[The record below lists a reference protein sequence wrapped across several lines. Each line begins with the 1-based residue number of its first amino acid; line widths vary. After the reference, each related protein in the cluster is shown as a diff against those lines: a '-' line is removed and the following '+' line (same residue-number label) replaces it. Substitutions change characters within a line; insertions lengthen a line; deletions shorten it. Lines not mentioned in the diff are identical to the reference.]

1 MAKVEK
7 IVLIETK
14 SPGLHVFSAAKL
26 PRIGVA
32 IIATILNKNGF
43 KVKAYAEDLT
53 AIDFNEIKNA
63 DLVGIS
69 SITSTSTRSYKLI
82 NEIKKIN
89 PDVPIVM
96 GGAHPTF
103 LPEEVIEN
111 GSDYAV
117 RGEGEK
123 TIIELINAIEGKC
136 ALEDVDGLSFKK
148 DGKFIHNKDR
158 ELIEN
163 LDDMPFPDWSLLE
176 NHKEINYIPIQTS
189 RGCPYGCKFCS
200 VIKVFGRKYRFRS
213 VDSVIAE
220 IKYLLKT
227 FEGTKAKRVF
237 FYDDN
242 FSANKTRTKNLLKKI
257 IEQNIKIPTWFSQD
271 RLDISDDE
279 ELMEL
284 MVKTGCKRIMAG
296 IESVN
301 PATLTEY
308 KKGQKVEDIKSSI
321 EKLHKHGIGVHGMFV
336 LGSEHDD
343 IDSIKKTMSFI
354 IENKI
359 DTVQI
364 MILIPFP
371 GTEVYNELKE
381 QGRMI
386 FDGAKDW
393 YLFDGHHVV
402 FQPNLIS
409 PWDLQAK
416 ASIDVMSSI
425 YSYFRALDFIIH
437 RQVIDGLLVIYSN
450 KIQKKWTKLNK
461 DYLENIKNIKIGPYS
476 MAKNSL

>member
-1 MAKVEK
+1 MAKIEK
-7 IVLIETK
+7 IILIETK
-14 SPGLHVFSAAKL
+14 SPGLHIFSAAKL
-26 PRIGVA
+26 PRLGIA

-43 KVKAYAEDLT
+43 KVKAYCEDFA
-53 AIDFNEIKNA
+53 AIDYNEVKDA

-96 GGAHPTF
+96 GGAHSTF
-103 LPEEVIEN
+103 MPEEVIEN

-117 RGEGEK
+117 RGEGER
-123 TIIELINAIEGKC
+123 TILELIDAIEGKINF
-136 ALEDVDGLSFKK
+136 EDVKGLSFKK
-148 DGKFIHNKDR
+148 NGNFIHNEDR

-163 LDDMPFPDWSLLE
+163 LDEIPYPDWSLLE
-176 NHKEINYIPIQTS
+176 NHEEINYMPIQTS
-189 RGCPYGCKFCS
+189 RGCPYNCKFCS

-220 IKYLLKT
+220 IKYLLKI
-227 FEGTKAKRVF
+227 FEGTKAKRIF

-242 FSANKTRTKNLLKKI
+242 FSANRKRVKSLLNKI
-257 IEQNIKIPTWFSQD
+257 LDQKINMPTWFSQD
-271 RLDISDDE
+271 RLDISEDE
-279 ELMEL
+279 ELVEL
-284 MVKTGCKRIMAG
+284 MAKAGCKRIMAG
-296 IESVN
+296 IESIN
-301 PATLTEY
+301 PKTLQEY
-308 KKGQKVEDIKSSI
+308 NKGQKVEGIKEAISV
-321 EKLHKHGIGVHGMFV
+321 LHKHGIGVHGMFV
-336 LGSEHDD
+336 LGGENDD

-364 MILIPFP
+364 MMLIPFP
-371 GTEVYNELKE
+371 GTEIYNEYKQ

-393 YLFDGHHVV
+393 YLYDGHHVV
-402 FQPNLIS
+402 FQPNLIA

-416 ASIDVMSSI
+416 VSIDVMSSI
-425 YSYFRALDFIIH
+425 YSYYRALNFIFH
-437 RQVIDGLLVIYSN
+437 RQIEDALLVIYSN
-450 KIQKKWTKLNK
+450 NLQKRWSKINK
-461 DYLENIKNIKIGPYS
+461 DFLDNVRNIHIGPYS
-476 MAKNSL
+476 LTKNV

>member
-1 MAKVEK
+1 LTKIKK

-26 PRIGVA
+26 PRIGVS
-32 IIATILNKNGF
+32 ILATILNKSGF
-43 KVKAYAEDLT
+43 KVKTYAEDLV
-53 AIDFNEIKNA
+53 AVDFNEIKDA

-82 NEIKKIN
+82 SEIKKIN
-89 PDVPIVM
+89 PDVLIVM

-103 LPEEVIEN
+103 MPEEVIEN

-123 TIIELINAIEGKC
+123 TIIELISAIEGKI

-213 VDSVIAE
+213 VNSIIAE

-257 IEQNIKIPTWFSQD
+257 IEENIKMPTWFSQD
-271 RLDISDDE
+271 RLDISEDE

-301 PATLTEY
+301 PETLKEY

-354 IENKI
+354 IDNKI

-371 GTEVYNELKE
+371 GTEIYNEYKE

-386 FDGAKDW
+386 FDGAKNW

-402 FQPNLIS
+402 FQPNLIA
-409 PWDLQAK
+409 PWDLQSK
-416 ASIDVMSSI
+416 VSIDVMSSI
-425 YSYFRALDFIIH
+425 YSYYRALNFIIH

-450 KIQKKWTKLNK
+450 NIQKRWTKLNK
-461 DYLENIKNIKIGPYS
+461 DFLENIKNIKIGPYS
-476 MAKNSL
+476 IAKTSM

>member
-1 MAKVEK
+1 LAKVEK

-43 KVKAYAEDLT
+43 KVKTYCEDLT
-53 AIDFNEIKNA
+53 SIDFNEIKDA

-82 NEIKKIN
+82 SEIKKIN
-89 PDVPIVM
+89 PEVLIVM

-103 LPEEVIEN
+103 MPEEAMEN
-111 GSDYAV
+111 GSDFAV
-117 RGEGEK
+117 RGEGEN
-123 TIIELINAIEGKC
+123 TIIELISAIEGQR
-136 ALEDVDGLSFKK
+136 ALEEIKGLSFKK
-148 DGKFIHNKDR
+148 DGKFIHNEDR

-163 LDDMPFPDWSLLE
+163 LDDMPFPDWSLIE
-176 NHKEINYIPIQTS
+176 NYKEINYIPIQTS
-189 RGCPYGCKFCS
+189 RGCPHDCKFCS

-242 FSANKTRTKNLLKKI
+242 FSANKIRTKSLLKKI
-257 IEQNIKIPTWFSQD
+257 IEQKIKMPTWFSQD
-271 RLDISDDE
+271 RLDISNDE
-279 ELMEL
+279 ELMDL
-284 MVKTGCKRIMAG
+284 MVETGCKRIMAG

-301 PATLTEY
+301 PETLKEY
-308 KKGQKVEDIKSSI
+308 KKGQKVEDIKASI
-321 EKLHKHGIGVHGMFV
+321 DKLHKHGLGVHGMFV

-343 IDSIKKTMSFI
+343 IDSIKKTMNFI

-371 GTEVYNELKE
+371 GTEIYNEYKE
-381 QGRMI
+381 QGRMM
-386 FDGAKDW
+386 FDGAKNW

-402 FQPNLIS
+402 FQPNLIA

-416 ASIDVMSSI
+416 VSIDVMSSI
-425 YSYFRALDFIIH
+425 YSYYRALNFIIH

-461 DYLENIKNIKIGPYS
+461 EFLENIKNIRVGPYS
-476 MAKNSL
+476 MVKNNS

>member
-1 MAKVEK
+1 MAKIEK

-14 SPGLHVFSAAKL
+14 SPGLHIFSAAKL
-26 PRIGVA
+26 PRLGIA

-43 KVKAYAEDLT
+43 KVKAYCEDFA
-53 AIDFNEIKNA
+53 AIDYNEVKDA

-89 PDVPIVM
+89 PDVPIIM

-103 LPEEVIEN
+103 MPEEVIEN

-117 RGEGEK
+117 RGEGER
-123 TIIELINAIEGKC
+123 TILELIDAIEGKINF
-136 ALEDVDGLSFKK
+136 EDVKGLSFKK
-148 DGKFIHNKDR
+148 DGNFIHNEDR

-163 LDDMPFPDWSLLE
+163 LDELPYPDWSLLE
-176 NHKEINYIPIQTS
+176 NHEEINYMPIQTS
-189 RGCPYGCKFCS
+189 RGCPYNCRFCS

-220 IKYLLKT
+220 IKHLLKI
-227 FEGTKAKRVF
+227 FEGTKAKRIF

-242 FSANKTRTKNLLKKI
+242 FSANRKRVKSLLNKI
-257 IEQNIKIPTWFSQD
+257 LDQKIKMPTWFSQD
-271 RLDISDDE
+271 RLDIAEDE
-279 ELMEL
+279 ELVEL
-284 MVKTGCKRIMAG
+284 MAKAGCMRIMAG
-296 IESVN
+296 IESIN
-301 PATLTEY
+301 PKTLQEY
-308 KKGQKVEDIKSSI
+308 NKGQKVEGIKEAISV
-321 EKLHKHGIGVHGMFV
+321 LHKHGIGVHGMFV
-336 LGSEHDD
+336 LGGENDD

-364 MILIPFP
+364 MMLIPFP
-371 GTEVYNELKE
+371 GTEIYNEYKQ

-393 YLFDGHHVV
+393 YLYDGHHVV
-402 FQPNLIS
+402 FQPNLIA

-416 ASIDVMSSI
+416 VSIDVMSSI
-425 YSYFRALDFIIH
+425 YSYYRALNFIFH
-437 RQVIDGLLVIYSN
+437 RQIEDGLLVIYSN
-450 KIQKKWTKLNK
+450 NLQKRWTKINK
-461 DYLENIKNIKIGPYS
+461 DFLDNVRNIHIGPYS
-476 MAKNSL
+476 LTKNV

>member
-1 MAKVEK
+1 LAKIEK

-32 IIATILNKNGF
+32 IIATILNKSGF
-43 KVKAYAEDLT
+43 KVKTYAEDLV
-53 AIDFNEIKNA
+53 AIDFNEIKDA

-82 NEIKKIN
+82 SEIKKIN

-103 LPEEVIEN
+103 MPEEVIEN

-136 ALEDVDGLSFKK
+136 ALEDVDGLSFIKE
-148 DGKFIHNKDR
+148 GKFIHNKDR

-189 RGCPYGCKFCS
+189 RGCPYDCKFCS

-213 VDSVIAE
+213 VNSIIAE
-220 IKYLLKT
+220 LKYLLKT

-257 IEQNIKIPTWFSQD
+257 IEQNIKMPTWFSQD
-271 RLDISDDE
+271 RLDISEDE

-301 PATLTEY
+301 PATLKEY

-371 GTEVYNELKE
+371 GTEIYNEYKA

-386 FDGAKDW
+386 FDGAKNW

-425 YSYFRALDFIIH
+425 YSYYRALNFIIH

-461 DYLENIKNIKIGPYS
+461 DYLENIRNIKIGPYS
-476 MAKNSL
+476 LGKSSV

>member
-1 MAKVEK
+1 LAKIEK
-7 IVLIETK
+7 IILIETK
-14 SPGLHVFSAAKL
+14 SPGLHIFSAAKL
-26 PRIGVA
+26 PRLGIA

-43 KVKAYAEDLT
+43 KVKAYCEDFA
-53 AIDFNEIKNA
+53 AIDYNEVKDA

-96 GGAHPTF
+96 GGAHSTF
-103 LPEEVIEN
+103 MPEEVIEN

-117 RGEGEK
+117 RGEGER
-123 TIIELINAIEGKC
+123 TILELIDAIEGKINF
-136 ALEDVDGLSFKK
+136 EDVKGLSFKK
-148 DGKFIHNKDR
+148 NGNFIHNEDR

-163 LDDMPFPDWSLLE
+163 LDEIPYPDWSLLE
-176 NHKEINYIPIQTS
+176 NHEEINYMPIQTS
-189 RGCPYGCKFCS
+189 RGCPYNCKFCS

-220 IKYLLKT
+220 IKYLLKI
-227 FEGTKAKRVF
+227 FEGTKAKRIF

-242 FSANKTRTKNLLKKI
+242 FSANRKRVKSLLNKI
-257 IEQNIKIPTWFSQD
+257 LDQKINMPTWFSQD
-271 RLDISDDE
+271 RLDISEDE
-279 ELMEL
+279 ELVEL
-284 MVKTGCKRIMAG
+284 MAKAGCKRIMAG
-296 IESVN
+296 IESIN
-301 PATLTEY
+301 PKTLQEY
-308 KKGQKVEDIKSSI
+308 NKGQKVEGIKEAISV
-321 EKLHKHGIGVHGMFV
+321 LHKHGIGVHGMFV
-336 LGSEHDD
+336 LGGENDD

-364 MILIPFP
+364 MMLIPFP
-371 GTEVYNELKE
+371 GTEIYNEYKQ

-393 YLFDGHHVV
+393 YLYDGHHVV
-402 FQPNLIS
+402 FQPNLIA

-416 ASIDVMSSI
+416 VSIDVMSSI
-425 YSYFRALDFIIH
+425 YSYYRALNFIFH
-437 RQVIDGLLVIYSN
+437 RQIEDALLVIYSN
-450 KIQKKWTKLNK
+450 NLQKRWSKINK
-461 DYLENIKNIKIGPYS
+461 DFLDNVRNIHIGPYS
-476 MAKNSL
+476 LTKNV

>member
-1 MAKVEK
+1 LAKIEK

-43 KVKAYAEDLT
+43 KVKTYAEDLV
-53 AIDFNEIKNA
+53 AIDFNEIKDA

-69 SITSTSTRSYKLI
+69 SITSTSSRSYKLI
-82 NEIKKIN
+82 SEIKKIN
-89 PDVPIVM
+89 PGVQIVM

-103 LPEEVIEN
+103 MPEEVIEN

-189 RGCPYGCKFCS
+189 RGCPYDCKFCS

-213 VDSVIAE
+213 VGSIIEE

-227 FEGTKAKRVF
+227 FEGSKAKRIF

-257 IEQNIKIPTWFSQD
+257 IEDKIKMPTWFSQD
-271 RLDISDDE
+271 RLDISEDE

-284 MVKTGCKRIMAG
+284 MVKTGCMRIMAG

-301 PATLTEY
+301 PATLKEY
-308 KKGQKVEDIKSSI
+308 KKGQKVEDIKASI

-343 IDSIKKTMSFI
+343 IDSIKKTMNFI
-354 IENKI
+354 IDNKI

-371 GTEVYNELKE
+371 GTEVYKELKE

-386 FDGAKDW
+386 FDGPKDW

-416 ASIDVMSSI
+416 ASIDLMSSI
-425 YSYFRALDFIIH
+425 YSYYRALNFIIH
-437 RQVIDGLLVIYSN
+437 RQLVDGLLVIYSN
-450 KIQKKWTKLNK
+450 KIQKKWTILNK
-461 DYLENIKNIKIGPYS
+461 DFLKDIKNIKIGPYS
-476 MAKNSL
+476 IAKETL

>member
-1 MAKVEK
+1 LAKVEK

-43 KVKAYAEDLT
+43 KVKTYCEDLI
-53 AIDFNEIKNA
+53 AIDFNEIKDA

-69 SITSTSTRSYKLI
+69 SITSTSSRSYKLI

-89 PDVPIVM
+89 PDVLIVM
-96 GGAHPTF
+96 GGPHPTF
-103 LPEEVIEN
+103 MPEEAIEN

-123 TIIELINAIEGKC
+123 TIIELISAIEGKC
-136 ALEDVDGLSFKK
+136 ALEDIKGLSFKK
-148 DGKFIHNKDR
+148 DGKFIHNEDR

-163 LDDMPFPDWSLLE
+163 LDDMPFPDWSLVE
-176 NHKEINYIPIQTS
+176 NHEEINYIPIQTS
-189 RGCPYGCKFCS
+189 RGCPHSCKFCT

-227 FEGTKAKRVF
+227 FEGTKAKRIF

-242 FSANKTRTKNLLKKI
+242 FSANKIRTKSLLKKI
-257 IEQNIKIPTWFSQD
+257 LEQKIKMPTWFSQD
-271 RLDISDDE
+271 RLDISNDE
-279 ELMEL
+279 ELMDL

-301 PATLTEY
+301 PATLKEY
-308 KKGQKVEDIKSSI
+308 KKGQNVEDIKTSI
-321 EKLHKHGIGVHGMFV
+321 EKLHKHGLGVHGMFV

-371 GTEVYNELKE
+371 GTEIYNEYKQ

-386 FDGAKDW
+386 FDGAKNW

-402 FQPNLIS
+402 FQPNLIA

-416 ASIDVMSSI
+416 VSIDVMSSI
-425 YSYFRALDFIIH
+425 YSYYRALNFIIH
-437 RQVIDGLLVIYSN
+437 RQIIDGLLVIYSN
-450 KIQKKWTKLNK
+450 KVQKKWTKLNK
-461 DYLENIKNIKIGPYS
+461 DFLENIKNIRIGPYS
-476 MAKNSL
+476 MVKNSL

>member
-1 MAKVEK
+1 MAKIEK

-43 KVKAYAEDLT
+43 KVKTYAEDLV
-53 AIDFNEIKNA
+53 AIDFNEIKDA

-69 SITSTSTRSYKLI
+69 SITSTSSRSYKLI
-82 NEIKKIN
+82 SEIKKIN
-89 PDVPIVM
+89 PGVQIVM

-103 LPEEVIEN
+103 MPEEVIEN

-189 RGCPYGCKFCS
+189 RGCPYDCKFCS

-213 VDSVIAE
+213 VGSIIEE

-227 FEGTKAKRVF
+227 FEGSKAKRIF

-257 IEQNIKIPTWFSQD
+257 IEDKIKMPTWFSQD
-271 RLDISDDE
+271 RLDISEDE

-284 MVKTGCKRIMAG
+284 MVKTGCMRIMAG

-301 PATLTEY
+301 PATLKEY
-308 KKGQKVEDIKSSI
+308 KKGQKVEDIKASI

-343 IDSIKKTMSFI
+343 IDSIKKTMNFI
-354 IENKI
+354 IDNKI

-371 GTEVYNELKE
+371 GTEVYKELKE

-386 FDGAKDW
+386 FDGPKDW

-416 ASIDVMSSI
+416 ASIDLMSSI
-425 YSYFRALDFIIH
+425 YSYYRALNFIIH
-437 RQVIDGLLVIYSN
+437 RQLVDGLLVIYSN
-450 KIQKKWTKLNK
+450 KIQKKWTILNK
-461 DYLENIKNIKIGPYS
+461 DFLKDIKNIKIGPYS
-476 MAKNSL
+476 IAKETL

>member
-1 MAKVEK
+1 MVK
-7 IVLIETK
+7 IKKIILIETK
-14 SPGLHVFSAAKL
+14 SPGLHIFSAAKL
-26 PRIGVA
+26 PRLGIA
-32 IIATILNKNGF
+32 LIATILNKNGF
-43 KVKAYAEDLT
+43 KVKAYCEDFA
-53 AIDFNEIKNA
+53 AIDYNEVKDA

-96 GGAHPTF
+96 GGAHSTF
-103 LPEEVIEN
+103 MPEEVIEN

-117 RGEGEK
+117 RGEGER
-123 TIIELINAIEGKC
+123 TILELIDAIEGKINF
-136 ALEDVDGLSFKK
+136 EDVKGLSFKK
-148 DGKFIHNKDR
+148 DGNFIHNEDR

-163 LDDMPFPDWSLLE
+163 LDELPYPDWSLLE
-176 NHKEINYIPIQTS
+176 NHEEINYMPIQTS
-189 RGCPYGCKFCS
+189 RGCPYNCKFCS

-220 IKYLLKT
+220 IKHLLKI
-227 FEGTKAKRVF
+227 FEGTKAKRIF

-242 FSANKTRTKNLLKKI
+242 FSANRKRVKSLLNKI
-257 IEQNIKIPTWFSQD
+257 LDQKIKMPTWFSQD
-271 RLDISDDE
+271 RLDIAEDE
-279 ELMEL
+279 ELVEL
-284 MVKTGCKRIMAG
+284 MAKAGCMRIMAG
-296 IESVN
+296 IESIN
-301 PATLTEY
+301 PKTLQEY
-308 KKGQKVEDIKSSI
+308 NKGQKVEGIKEAISV
-321 EKLHKHGIGVHGMFV
+321 LHKHGIGVHGMFV
-336 LGSEHDD
+336 LGGENDD

-364 MILIPFP
+364 MMLIPFP
-371 GTEVYNELKE
+371 GTEIYNEYKQ

-402 FQPNLIS
+402 FQPNLIA

-416 ASIDVMSSI
+416 VSIDVMSSI
-425 YSYFRALDFIIH
+425 YSYYRALNFIFH
-437 RQVIDGLLVIYSN
+437 RQIEDGLLVIYSN
-450 KIQKKWTKLNK
+450 NLQKRWTKINK
-461 DYLENIKNIKIGPYS
+461 DFLDNVRNIHIGPYS
-476 MAKNSL
+476 LTKNV

>member
-1 MAKVEK
+1 MAKIEK

-14 SPGLHVFSAAKL
+14 SPGLHIFSAAKL
-26 PRIGVA
+26 PRLGIA

-43 KVKAYAEDLT
+43 KVKAYCEDFA
-53 AIDFNEIKNA
+53 AIDYNEVKDA

-89 PDVPIVM
+89 PDVPIIM

-103 LPEEVIEN
+103 MPEEVIEN

-117 RGEGEK
+117 RGEGER
-123 TIIELINAIEGKC
+123 TILELIDAIEGKINF
-136 ALEDVDGLSFKK
+136 EDVKGLSFKK
-148 DGKFIHNKDR
+148 DGNFIHNEDR

-163 LDDMPFPDWSLLE
+163 LDELPYPDWSLLE
-176 NHKEINYIPIQTS
+176 NHEEINYMPIQTS
-189 RGCPYGCKFCS
+189 RGCPYNCRFCS

-220 IKYLLKT
+220 IKHLLKI
-227 FEGTKAKRVF
+227 FEGTKAKRIF

-242 FSANKTRTKNLLKKI
+242 FSANRKRVKSLLNKI
-257 IEQNIKIPTWFSQD
+257 LDQKIKMPTWFSQD
-271 RLDISDDE
+271 RLDIAEDE
-279 ELMEL
+279 ELVEL
-284 MVKTGCKRIMAG
+284 MAKAGCMRIMAG
-296 IESVN
+296 IESIN
-301 PATLTEY
+301 PKTLQEY
-308 KKGQKVEDIKSSI
+308 NKGQKVEGIKEAISV
-321 EKLHKHGIGVHGMFV
+321 LHKHGIGVHGMFV
-336 LGSEHDD
+336 LGGENDD

-364 MILIPFP
+364 MMLIPFP
-371 GTEVYNELKE
+371 GTEIYNEYKQ

-402 FQPNLIS
+402 FQPNLIA

-416 ASIDVMSSI
+416 VSIDVMSSI
-425 YSYFRALDFIIH
+425 YSYYRALNFIFH
-437 RQVIDGLLVIYSN
+437 RQIEDGLLVIYSN
-450 KIQKKWTKLNK
+450 NLQKRWTKINK
-461 DYLENIKNIKIGPYS
+461 DFLDNVRNIHIGPYS
-476 MAKNSL
+476 LTKNV

>member
-1 MAKVEK
+1 MAKIEK

-26 PRIGVA
+26 PRIGIA
-32 IIATILNKNGF
+32 IIATILNKSGF
-43 KVKAYAEDLT
+43 KVKAYAEDLV
-53 AIDFNEIKNA
+53 ALDFNEIKDA

-103 LPEEVIEN
+103 LPEEAIEN

-220 IKYLLKT
+220 IKYFLKT

-343 IDSIKKTMSFI
+343 IDSIKKTMNFI

>member
-1 MAKVEK
+1 MAKIEK

-14 SPGLHVFSAAKL
+14 SPGLHIFSAAKL
-26 PRIGVA
+26 PRLGIA
-32 IIATILNKNGF
+32 LIATILNKNGF
-43 KVKAYAEDLT
+43 KVKAYCEDFA
-53 AIDFNEIKNA
+53 AIDYNEVKDA

-89 PDVPIVM
+89 PDVPIIM

-103 LPEEVIEN
+103 MPEEVIEN

-117 RGEGEK
+117 RGEGER
-123 TIIELINAIEGKC
+123 TILELIDAIEGKINF
-136 ALEDVDGLSFKK
+136 EDVKGLSFKK
-148 DGKFIHNKDR
+148 DGNFIHNEDR

-163 LDDMPFPDWSLLE
+163 LDELPYPDWSLLE
-176 NHKEINYIPIQTS
+176 NHEEINYMPIQTS
-189 RGCPYGCKFCS
+189 RGCPYNCKFCS

-220 IKYLLKT
+220 IKHLLKI
-227 FEGTKAKRVF
+227 FEGTKAKRIF

-242 FSANKTRTKNLLKKI
+242 FSANRKRVKSLLNKI
-257 IEQNIKIPTWFSQD
+257 LDQKIKMPTWFSQD
-271 RLDISDDE
+271 RLDIAEDE
-279 ELMEL
+279 ELVEL
-284 MVKTGCKRIMAG
+284 MAKAGCMRIMAG
-296 IESVN
+296 IESIN
-301 PATLTEY
+301 PKTLQEY
-308 KKGQKVEDIKSSI
+308 NKGQKVEGIKEAISV
-321 EKLHKHGIGVHGMFV
+321 LHKHGIGVHGMFV
-336 LGSEHDD
+336 LGGENDD

-364 MILIPFP
+364 MMLIPFP
-371 GTEVYNELKE
+371 GTEIYNEYKQ

-386 FDGAKDW
+386 FYGAKDW

-402 FQPNLIS
+402 FQPNLIA

-416 ASIDVMSSI
+416 VSIDVMSSI
-425 YSYFRALDFIIH
+425 YSYYRALNFIFH
-437 RQVIDGLLVIYSN
+437 RQIEDGLLVIYSN
-450 KIQKKWTKLNK
+450 NLQKRWTKINK
-461 DYLENIKNIKIGPYS
+461 DFLDNVRNIHIGPYS
-476 MAKNSL
+476 LTKNV

>member
-1 MAKVEK
+1 LAKIEK

-32 IIATILNKNGF
+32 IIATILNKSGF
-43 KVKAYAEDLT
+43 KVKTYAEDLV
-53 AIDFNEIKNA
+53 AIDFNEIKDAN
-63 DLVGIS
+63 LVGIS

-82 NEIKKIN
+82 SEIRKIN

-103 LPEEVIEN
+103 MPEEVIEN

-123 TIIELINAIEGKC
+123 TIIELINALEGKC
-136 ALEDVDGLSFKK
+136 ELEDVDGLSFMR
-148 DGKFIHNKDR
+148 DGKFVHNKDR

-189 RGCPYGCKFCS
+189 RGCPYDCKFCS

-213 VDSVIAE
+213 VNSIIAE
-220 IKYLLKT
+220 LNYLLKT

-257 IEQNIKIPTWFSQD
+257 IEQDIKMPTWFSQD
-271 RLDISDDE
+271 RLDISEDE

-301 PATLTEY
+301 PATLKEY
-308 KKGQKVEDIKSSI
+308 KKGQKVEDIKLSI

-354 IENKI
+354 IDNKI

-371 GTEVYNELKE
+371 GTEIYNEYKA

-425 YSYFRALDFIIH
+425 YSYYRALNFIIH

-461 DYLENIKNIKIGPYS
+461 DYLENIKNIKIGPYNIV
-476 MAKNSL
+476 KNSI

>member
-1 MAKVEK
+1 LAKVEK

-43 KVKAYAEDLT
+43 KVKTYCEDLT
-53 AIDFNEIKNA
+53 SIDFNEIKDA

-82 NEIKKIN
+82 SEIKKIN
-89 PDVPIVM
+89 PEVPIVM

-103 LPEEVIEN
+103 MPEEAMEN
-111 GSDYAV
+111 GSDFAV

-123 TIIELINAIEGKC
+123 TIIELISAIEGQR
-136 ALEDVDGLSFKK
+136 ALEEIKGLSFKK
-148 DGKFIHNKDR
+148 DGKFIHNEDR

-163 LDDMPFPDWSLLE
+163 LDDMPFPDWSLIE
-176 NHKEINYIPIQTS
+176 NYKEINYIPIQTS
-189 RGCPYGCKFCS
+189 RGCPHDCKFCS

-242 FSANKTRTKNLLKKI
+242 FSANKIRTKSLLKKI
-257 IEQNIKIPTWFSQD
+257 IEQKIKMPTWFSQD
-271 RLDISDDE
+271 RLDISNDE
-279 ELMEL
+279 ELMDL
-284 MVKTGCKRIMAG
+284 MVETGCKRIMAG

-301 PATLTEY
+301 PETLKEY
-308 KKGQKVEDIKSSI
+308 KKGQKVEDIKASI
-321 EKLHKHGIGVHGMFV
+321 DKLHKHGLGVHGMFV

-343 IDSIKKTMSFI
+343 IDSIKKTMNFI

-371 GTEVYNELKE
+371 GTEIYNEYKE
-381 QGRMI
+381 QGRMM
-386 FDGAKDW
+386 FDGAKNW

-402 FQPNLIS
+402 FQPNLIA

-416 ASIDVMSSI
+416 VSIDVMSSI
-425 YSYFRALDFIIH
+425 YSYYRALNFIIH

-461 DYLENIKNIKIGPYS
+461 EFLENIKNIRVGPYS
-476 MAKNSL
+476 MVKNNS

>member
-1 MAKVEK
+1 MVK
-7 IVLIETK
+7 IKKIILIETK
-14 SPGLHVFSAAKL
+14 SPGLHIFSAAKL
-26 PRIGVA
+26 PRLGIA
-32 IIATILNKNGF
+32 LIATILNKNGF
-43 KVKAYAEDLT
+43 KVKAYCEDFA
-53 AIDFNEIKNA
+53 AIDYNEVKDA

-96 GGAHPTF
+96 GGAHSTF
-103 LPEEVIEN
+103 MPEEVIEN

-117 RGEGEK
+117 RGEGER
-123 TIIELINAIEGKC
+123 TILELIDAIEGKINF
-136 ALEDVDGLSFKK
+136 EDVKGLSFKK
-148 DGKFIHNKDR
+148 DGNFIHNEDR

-163 LDDMPFPDWSLLE
+163 LDELPYPDWSLLE
-176 NHKEINYIPIQTS
+176 NHEEINYMPIQTS
-189 RGCPYGCKFCS
+189 RGCPYNCKFCS

-220 IKYLLKT
+220 IKHLLKI
-227 FEGTKAKRVF
+227 FEGTKAKRIF

-242 FSANKTRTKNLLKKI
+242 FSANRKRVKSLLNKI
-257 IEQNIKIPTWFSQD
+257 LDQKIKMPTWFSQD
-271 RLDISDDE
+271 RLDIAEDE
-279 ELMEL
+279 ELVEL
-284 MVKTGCKRIMAG
+284 MAKAGCMRIMAG
-296 IESVN
+296 IESIN
-301 PATLTEY
+301 PKTLQEY
-308 KKGQKVEDIKSSI
+308 NKGQKVEGIKEAISV
-321 EKLHKHGIGVHGMFV
+321 LHKHGIGVHGMFV
-336 LGSEHDD
+336 LGGENDD

-364 MILIPFP
+364 MMLIPFP
-371 GTEVYNELKE
+371 GTEIYNEYKQ

-402 FQPNLIS
+402 FQPNLIA

-416 ASIDVMSSI
+416 VSIDVMSSI
-425 YSYFRALDFIIH
+425 YSYYRALNFIFH
-437 RQVIDGLLVIYSN
+437 RQIEDGLLVIYSN
-450 KIQKKWTKLNK
+450 NLQKRWTKINK
-461 DYLENIKNIKIGPYS
+461 DFLDNVRNIHIGPYS
-476 MAKNSL
+476 LTKNG

>member
-1 MAKVEK
+1 MAKIEK

-14 SPGLHVFSAAKL
+14 SPGLHIFSAAKL
-26 PRIGVA
+26 PRLGIA

-43 KVKAYAEDLT
+43 KVKAYCEDFA
-53 AIDFNEIKNA
+53 AIDYNEVKDA

-89 PDVPIVM
+89 PDVPIIM

-103 LPEEVIEN
+103 MPEEVIEN

-117 RGEGEK
+117 RGEGER
-123 TIIELINAIEGKC
+123 TILELIDAIEGKINF
-136 ALEDVDGLSFKK
+136 EDVKGLSFKK
-148 DGKFIHNKDR
+148 DGNFIHNEDR

-163 LDDMPFPDWSLLE
+163 LDELPYPDWSLLE
-176 NHKEINYIPIQTS
+176 NHEEINYMPIQTS
-189 RGCPYGCKFCS
+189 RGCPYNCKFCS

-220 IKYLLKT
+220 IKHLLKI
-227 FEGTKAKRVF
+227 FEGTKAKRIF

-242 FSANKTRTKNLLKKI
+242 FSANRKRVKSLLNKI
-257 IEQNIKIPTWFSQD
+257 LDQKIKMPTWFSQD
-271 RLDISDDE
+271 RLDIAEDE
-279 ELMEL
+279 ELVEL
-284 MVKTGCKRIMAG
+284 MAKAGCMRIMAG
-296 IESVN
+296 IESIN
-301 PATLTEY
+301 PKTLQEY
-308 KKGQKVEDIKSSI
+308 NKGQKVEGIKEAISV
-321 EKLHKHGIGVHGMFV
+321 LHKHGIGVHGMFV
-336 LGSEHDD
+336 LGGENDD

-364 MILIPFP
+364 MMLIPFP
-371 GTEVYNELKE
+371 GTEIYNEYKQ

-402 FQPNLIS
+402 FQPNLIA

-416 ASIDVMSSI
+416 VSIDVMSSI
-425 YSYFRALDFIIH
+425 YSYYRALNFIFH
-437 RQVIDGLLVIYSN
+437 RQIEDGLLVIYSN
-450 KIQKKWTKLNK
+450 NLQKRWTKINK
-461 DYLENIKNIKIGPYS
+461 DFLDNVRNIHIGPYS
-476 MAKNSL
+476 LTKNV

>member
-1 MAKVEK
+1 MAKIEK

-14 SPGLHVFSAAKL
+14 SPGLHIFSAAKL
-26 PRIGVA
+26 PRLGIA
-32 IIATILNKNGF
+32 LIATILNKNGF
-43 KVKAYAEDLT
+43 KVKAYCEDFA
-53 AIDFNEIKNA
+53 AIDYNEVKDA

-89 PDVPIVM
+89 PDVPIIM

-103 LPEEVIEN
+103 MPEEVIEN

-117 RGEGEK
+117 RGEGER
-123 TIIELINAIEGKC
+123 TILELIDAIEGKINF
-136 ALEDVDGLSFKK
+136 EDVKGLSFKK
-148 DGKFIHNKDR
+148 DGNFIHNEDR

-163 LDDMPFPDWSLLE
+163 LDELPYPDWSLLE
-176 NHKEINYIPIQTS
+176 NHEEINYMPIQTS
-189 RGCPYGCKFCS
+189 RGCPYNCRFCS

-220 IKYLLKT
+220 IKHLLKI
-227 FEGTKAKRVF
+227 FEGTKAKRIF

-242 FSANKTRTKNLLKKI
+242 FSANRKRVKSLLNKI
-257 IEQNIKIPTWFSQD
+257 LDQKIKMPTWFSQD
-271 RLDISDDE
+271 RLDIAEDE
-279 ELMEL
+279 ELVEL
-284 MVKTGCKRIMAG
+284 MAKAGCMRIMAG
-296 IESVN
+296 IESIN
-301 PATLTEY
+301 PKTLQEY
-308 KKGQKVEDIKSSI
+308 NKGQKVEGIKEAISV
-321 EKLHKHGIGVHGMFV
+321 LHKHGIGVHGMFV
-336 LGSEHDD
+336 LGGENDD

-364 MILIPFP
+364 MMLIPFP
-371 GTEVYNELKE
+371 GTEIYNEYKQ

-402 FQPNLIS
+402 FQPNLIA

-416 ASIDVMSSI
+416 VSIDVMSSI
-425 YSYFRALDFIIH
+425 YSYYRALNFIFH
-437 RQVIDGLLVIYSN
+437 RQIEDGLLVIYSN
-450 KIQKKWTKLNK
+450 NLQKRWTKINK
-461 DYLENIKNIKIGPYS
+461 DFLDNVRNIHIGPYS
-476 MAKNSL
+476 LTKNV

>member
-1 MAKVEK
+1 LAKVEK

-32 IIATILNKNGF
+32 IIATILNKHGF
-43 KVKAYAEDLT
+43 KVKAYCEDLI
-53 AIDFNEIKNA
+53 AIDYNEIKDA

-69 SITSTSTRSYKLI
+69 SITSTSTRSYKII

-96 GGAHPTF
+96 GGPHPTF
-103 LPEEVIEN
+103 MPEEVMEN
-111 GSDYAV
+111 GSDFAV
-117 RGEGEK
+117 RGEGEN
-123 TIIELINAIEGKC
+123 TIIELVRAIEGKG
-136 ALEDVDGLSFKK
+136 ALEDIKGLSFKK
-148 DGKFIHNKDR
+148 DGKFIHNEDR

-163 LDDMPFPDWSLLE
+163 LDDMPFPDWSLIE

-189 RGCPYGCKFCS
+189 RGCPFNCKFCS

-213 VDSVIAE
+213 VDSIIQE

-227 FEGTKAKRVF
+227 FEGTKAKRIF

-242 FSANKTRTKNLLKKI
+242 FSANKKRTKSLLKKI
-257 IEQNIKIPTWFSQD
+257 LEQKIKMPTWFSQD
-271 RLDISDDE
+271 RLDISNDE
-279 ELMEL
+279 ELMDL

-301 PATLTEY
+301 PATLEEY

-371 GTEVYNELKE
+371 GTEIYNEYKQ

-386 FDGAKDW
+386 FDGAKNW
-393 YLFDGHHVV
+393 YLYDGHHVV
-402 FQPNLIS
+402 FQPNLIA

-416 ASIDVMSSI
+416 VSIDVMSSI
-425 YSYFRALDFIIH
+425 YSYYRALNFIIH

-461 DYLENIKNIKIGPYS
+461 EFLENIKNIKIEPYA
-476 MAKNSL
+476 MAKHN

>member
-1 MAKVEK
+1 LAKVEK

-43 KVKAYAEDLT
+43 KVKTYCEDLI
-53 AIDFNEIKNA
+53 AIDFNEIKDA

-69 SITSTSTRSYKLI
+69 SITSTSSRSYKLI

-89 PDVPIVM
+89 PDVLIVM
-96 GGAHPTF
+96 GGPHPTF
-103 LPEEVIEN
+103 MPEEAIEN

-123 TIIELINAIEGKC
+123 TIIELISAIEGKC
-136 ALEDVDGLSFKK
+136 ALEDIKGLSFKK
-148 DGKFIHNKDR
+148 DGKFIHNEDR

-163 LDDMPFPDWSLLE
+163 LDDMPFPDWSLVE
-176 NHKEINYIPIQTS
+176 NHEEINYIPIQTS
-189 RGCPYGCKFCS
+189 RGCPHSCKFCT

-242 FSANKTRTKNLLKKI
+242 FSANKIRTKSLLKKI
-257 IEQNIKIPTWFSQD
+257 LEQKIKMPTWFSQD

-279 ELMEL
+279 ELMDL

-301 PATLTEY
+301 PATLKEY
-308 KKGQKVEDIKSSI
+308 KKGQNVEDIKTSI
-321 EKLHKHGIGVHGMFV
+321 EKLHKHGLGVHGMFV

-371 GTEVYNELKE
+371 GTEIYNEYKQ

-386 FDGAKDW
+386 FDGAKNW

-402 FQPNLIS
+402 FQPNLIA

-416 ASIDVMSSI
+416 VSIDVMSSI
-425 YSYFRALDFIIH
+425 YSYYRALNFIIH
-437 RQVIDGLLVIYSN
+437 RQIIDGLLVIYSN
-450 KIQKKWTKLNK
+450 KVQKKWTKLNK
-461 DYLENIKNIKIGPYS
+461 DFLENIKNIRIGPYS
-476 MAKNSL
+476 MVKNSL